1 MIIEEITIR
10 NWRRYREPH
19 TFRFDER
26 FNLLVGRNEAGKS
39 TLFEAFTRVLF
50 DRHSSR
56 AEEIRQIQPL
66 GSSLGPEATIV
77 FSANGTRYRVRKRFL
92 QMPLAELSTWR
103 EDRWEPD
110 HEGDQADNKVRE
122 ILRGEKPGTS
132 SKPEHRGLCQALW
145 YLQGDAPLP
154 EKAWADGIQ
163 EGLTGFVSLVARSPD
178 EDRILKGIEN
188 EYATFYTPTGRE
200 KTGSPPDLIQ
210 KKIPE
215 IENELQTLYESGRNV
230 EKLRE
235 ELESFAE
242 ELRLKKAA
250 LKDTRAGVAD
260 LKRKCDEGT
269 ALEGEKIQKEKD
281 LQQIKAA
288 EKKIADDLGAIDRR
302 RKKIDDVRGDIK
314 EKQHEE
320 VDLQAEAN
328 MELRAAEKHHDTW
341 KNTHEPELKQV
352 EKELDTLRAIEQI
365 RRFEEQTTDIQEKL
379 DQIDAAEE
387 ELRNLEHTLST
398 TPLPTKKELKTYQE
412 KNLELA
418 TLKGQLEQAAIRIRF
433 DLQARDAPITTDP
446 DAEYLTE
453 DEEYLVLGP
462 TAFTIGGLGT
472 IRVRGGGSSLE
483 DLQAKEQS
491 LSADVALL
499 FKRFGVVR
507 EQELYDLQQRR
518 QELDITIKRLKKTLN
533 DLTSEKDSGQLNAEV
548 NRIRQKITVKRAEIS
563 AISPELQ
570 DLSDDAI
577 RERAEALDKE
587 KKKLTRAVAHEQE
600 NEDGAR
606 AAHEEKARKAREVSN
621 HLSGLRAE
629 VRTLE
634 QENDRILRSY
644 GTYEHLQEML
654 TEETAALDR
663 AEEDLE
669 ALLTEYRIRVEEPKA
684 QYEDAREALKG
695 IEEQIHS
702 VREEIIAREARIK
715 EAVSR
720 DFYSRTGDLEA
731 ELETAK
737 RKLKQAARQ
746 AKAVKLLHDMA
757 QAFKKDQST
766 ALSGPVADLMNRW
779 LMKLTGGSYD
789 SVRMNASLLPVE
801 VSNPRYDEALPLK
814 CLSYGTHEQ
823 VIVLLR
829 LAIGVLL
836 SRGERNLIVI
846 DDRLVNADPLRM
858 RRLCQILEE
867 VSADHC
873 QIVVATCND
882 TPYAGIR
889 GKTVIPVLGE
899 GGER

>member
-1 MIIEEITIR
+1 M
-10 NWRRYREPH
+10 N
-19 TFRFDER
+19 
-26 FNLLVGRNEAGKS
+26 
-39 TLFEAFTRVLF
+39 
-50 DRHSSR
+50 
-56 AEEIRQIQPL
+56 
-66 GSSLGPEATIV
+66 
-77 FSANGTRYRVRKRFL
+77 
-92 QMPLAELSTWR
+92 
-103 EDRWEPD
+103 
-110 HEGDQADNKVRE
+110 
-122 ILRGEKPGTS
+122 
-132 SKPEHRGLCQALW
+132 
-145 YLQGDAPLP
+145 
-154 EKAWADGIQ
+154 
-163 EGLTGFVSLVARSPD
+163 EGLSGIVSLVAKSP
-178 EDRILKGIEN
+178 EESRILKGIED
-188 EYATFYTPTGRE
+188 EYAVFYTPTGRV
-200 KTGSPPDLIQ
+200 KAGSPLDQLQ
-210 KKIPE
+210 KTIPE

-281 LQQIKAA
+281 LQQIQAA
-288 EKKIADDLGAIDRR
+288 KKKIADDLGAIDRR

-341 KNTHEPELKQV
+341 KNTHEPELRQV

-634 QENDRILRSY
+634 QENDRVLRSY

-654 TEETAALDR
+654 TEKTAALDR

-779 LMKLTGGSYD
+779 LMTLTGGSYD

>member
-77 FSANGTRYRVRKRFL
+77 FWANGTRYRVRKRFL

-122 ILRGEKPGTS
+122 ILRGEKPGRS
-132 SKPEHRGLCQALW
+132 SQPEHRGLCQALW
-145 YLQGDAPLP
+145 YLQSDDPLP
-154 EKAWADGIQ
+154 EKIWADGVN
-163 EGLTGFVSLVARSPD
+163 EGLSGIVSLVAKSP
-178 EDRILKGIEN
+178 EESRILKGIED
-188 EYATFYTPTGRE
+188 EYAVFYTPTGRV
-200 KTGSPPDLIQ
+200 KAGSPLDQLQ
-210 KKIPE
+210 KTIPE

-281 LQQIKAA
+281 LQQIQAA
-288 EKKIADDLGAIDRR
+288 KKKIADDLGAIDRR

-341 KNTHEPELKQV
+341 KNTHEPELRQV

-634 QENDRILRSY
+634 QENDRVLRSY

-654 TEETAALDR
+654 TEKTAALDR

-779 LMKLTGGSYD
+779 LMTLTGGSYD